1 VNIAERLKL
10 LSNNKNAPS
19 EPSDELDAEIVKQTK
34 QIDFAELRRHLDE
47 STGDFRARHRASQE
61 RPRLEISV

>member
-1 VNIAERLKL
+1 MSSDENAAE
-10 LSNNKNAPS
+10 NGTT
-19 EPSDELDAEIVKQTK
+19 ELDAEIIKRTEK
-34 QIDFAELRRHLDE
+34 IDFAQLRRHLDE